1 MIVVVGAGRSGT
13 SMWMQVLAE
22 AGFTVIGEAF
32 PAGWRAQLGPANP
45 RGFFESNLIHGINF
59 TTNPDPV
66 SGVEL
71 SVEGTS
77 GHAVKMFSAG
87 LRRTEISWLGRVL
100 VTVRDWRTFS
110 ESVQRFSDL
119 ASGAMDEG
127 RGPLQ
132 GVDPPGYWLSEYL
145 AILRDARTRRYPIRL
160 VAYED
165 VLADAEGVV
174 PSVLEWIGVE
184 ADESA
189 AVRAVEP
196 LLSTQTVGRVM
207 PRTPHPLSEPL
218 DAFYAA
224 LAGRAPLDDRLIRE
238 LTEVHRSYLRSGGG
252 RAR

>member
-1 MIVVVGAGRSGT
+1 
-13 SMWMQVLAE
+13 MWMQVLAE

>member
-13 SMWMQVLAE
+13 SMWMQVLAA

-32 PAGWRAQLGPANP
+32 PAGWRAQLGSANP

-77 GHAVKMFSAG
+77 GHVVKTFSAG
-87 LRRTEISWLGRVL
+87 LRRTEISWLGRVV
-100 VTVRDWRTFS
+100 VTVREWRTFS
-110 ESVQRFSDL
+110 DSVQRFSDL
-119 ASGAMDEG
+119 ASGAVGEG
-127 RGPLQ
+127 RGPSQ

-165 VLADAEGVV
+165 VLADPERVV
-174 PSVLEWIGVE
+174 PPVLEWIGVE
-184 ADESA
+184 ADTAA

-196 LLSTQTVGRVM
+196 LLSTPTVGGAR
-207 PRTPHPLSEPL
+207 PRAPHPLSEPL
-218 DAFYAA
+218 DDFYAA
-224 LAGRAPLDDRLIRE
+224 LSGRAPLDDRLIRH
-238 LTEVHRSYLRSGGG
+238 LTEVHRSYLQSGVG
-252 RAR
+252 RQR